1 MKKKRKNYDGIL
13 IPERPL
19 QTGSLKIYGLL
30 YNQEYENI
38 AAYTIEEYF
47 TWLVGLS
54 LWVRNGGS
62 YESNGDVW
70 IHSDDIHS
78 YCDNRAFR
86 RIVMMLCTG
95 LLNYRKLDFEKPIK
109 INKGEVEHCWVI
121 SPSLFERIE
130 KTEQSERTR
139 NH

>member
-19 QTGSLKIYGLL
+19 QIGSQKIYGLL
-30 YNQEYENI
+30 YNREYENN
-38 AAYTIEEYF
+38 AECTLEEYF

-78 YCDNRAFR
+78 YCDNHAFR

-95 LLNYRKLDFEKPIK
+95 LVGYRRLTFDRPIK
-109 INKGEVEHCWVI
+109 INKGEVEQSWAI
-121 SPSLFERIE
+121 SPSLIERIE
-130 KTEQSERTR
+130 NTGKTET
-139 NH
+139 H

>member
-19 QTGSLKIYGLL
+19 QIGSLKIYGLL
-30 YNQEYENI
+30 YNQESENI
-38 AAYTIEEYF
+38 ASFTIEEYF
-47 TWLVGLS
+47 TWLVGLEN
-54 LWVRNGGS
+54 WMRNGGS

-78 YCDNRAFR
+78 YCDNHAFR

-95 LLNYRKLDFEKPIK
+95 LVGYRKLTFDRPIK
-109 INKGEVEHCWVI
+109 INRGEVEHSWAI
-121 SPSLFERIE
+121 SPLLIERIE
-130 KTEQSERTR
+130 NTGKTET
-139 NH
+139 H